1 MTEPCVVEQKVPQI
15 LNICFS
21 HSLTP
26 IYTAWDRS
34 HMTSSLGE
42 GGKGVKWR
50 RMMKLVIFLMGNI
63 IQILLTR
70 GEGGFKGPFSG

>member
-42 GGKGVKWR
+42 GGELAADDEVSY
-50 RMMKLVIFLMGNI
+50 
-63 IQILLTR
+63 
-70 GEGGFKGPFSG
+70 FSYG